1 MGKIIGNVFLFTFL
15 CVFNTILIKKFFSMF
30 SSVSPPHRKSDFC
43 AYKTT
48 IETMGVMNGGK
59 YKHQLRNDLLLPLF
73 SCKVNKEFIIEGKF
87 IEAKE
92 VKFSPFACILSQSKE
107 GYRD

>member
-1 MGKIIGNVFLFTFL
+1 MCIQYYFNEKI
-15 CVFNTILIKKFFSMF
+15 FSMF

-59 YKHQLRNDLLLPLF
+59 YKYQQRNDLLLPLF

-92 VKFSPFACILSQSKE
+92 VKFSPSACILSQSKE

>member
-1 MGKIIGNVFLFTFL
+1 MKKI
-15 CVFNTILIKKFFSMF
+15 FSMF
-30 SSVSPPHRKSDFC
+30 SSVSPPIVNLTFVR
-43 AYKTT
+43 
-48 IETMGVMNGGK
+48 IRPPLRN
-59 YKHQLRNDLLLPLF
+59 QQRNDLLLPLF